1 MATAI
6 LDFSMTS
13 LPVPPQ
19 RTRPVLRRATY
30 VHVSDLTSVY
40 NIDHARLEQELSRVK
55 AVLEAVTVPSKTAA
69 ILVGEAE
76 VDAKGK
82 SSEVDSS
89 LPSSH
94 QKRLQPPRGG
104 FNLCV

>member
-6 LDFSMTS
+6 IDFSMTS
-13 LPVPPQ
+13 LPVSPQ
-19 RTRPVLRRATY
+19 QTRPILRRATY

-55 AVLEAVTVPSKTAA
+55 AVLEAVTVPSKSAA
-69 ILVGEAE
+69 IGEAE

-82 SSEVDSS
+82 SLEVDSS
-89 LPSSH
+89 LPSGH